1 MNKFLFLGIAAT
13 MFLASCSS
21 DSDIASGNP
30 EQIQEVGN
38 SDEPILLSLSQ
49 KGNITRS
56 PLGNVGEDGKYD
68 GSFTTAPDTYL
79 GIYCLA
85 TGKIAGTENIF
96 WNNDNPNFK
105 WLENIKANAVTR
117 TDSVEMTFAEGNRK
131 VAVNTT
137 SLTWADGQTLY
148 YPMGSQNS
156 YTFYGYYPYVDANPY
171 SWYPN
176 HRNGEK
182 YRVTIDNLDGTKDVI
197 WGKSKVDEND
207 PDAEYAYSALYFRT
221 KKNNGLKTADY
232 LPVINF
238 KHKLMKFNIILKKGT
253 GDNLDK
259 IGVKSAE
266 LLDVATS
273 GELVI
278 ANNDTTDLAN
288 PEGKFDV
295 HWYSQGSYTLKGAND
310 QELEEDTYLGDKDT
324 CHIGQGF
331 LVPVLPKDGG
341 VDQNGDST
349 YVDNGYHGED
359 NSMLNK
365 GVFRLR
371 VDFKVQGD
379 DSGAQYKAA
388 QYEVKPP
395 VDGWKEGYEYDII
408 ISVSTPLEINA
419 NAVLTPWE
427 KGTIELY

>member
-21 DSDIASGNP
+21 DSDIASGNTEP
-30 EQIQEVGN
+30 IQQVGN

-49 KGNITRS
+49 NGNITRS
-56 PLGNVGEDGKYD
+56 PLGNLGEDGKYD
-68 GSFTTAPDTYL
+68 GSFTTAPGSYL

-105 WLENIKANAVTR
+105 WLENVKANAVTH

-131 VAVNTT
+131 VAVNRTN
-137 SLTWADGQTLY
+137 LTWEDGVTRY

-156 YTFYGYYPYVDANPY
+156 YTFYGYYPYSDNTY
-171 SWYPN
+171 RS
-176 HRNGEK
+176 GER
-182 YRVTIDNLDGTKDVI
+182 YYTYIYNLDGTKDVI
-197 WGKSKVDEND
+197 WGKSKVDESD

-221 KKNNGLKTADY
+221 KKNNGLKVADY
-232 LPVINF
+232 LPTVTF
-238 KHKLMKFNIILKKGT
+238 KHKMMKFNIILKKGT

-259 IGVKSAE
+259 IGVKEAT

-273 GELVI
+273 GTLTI
-278 ANNDTTDLAN
+278 ANNDTTDHVN

-295 HWYSQGSYTLKGAND
+295 DWYNQGMYTLKGAND
-310 QELEEDTYLGDKDT
+310 QDLEEDTYLGDKDT
-324 CHIGQGF
+324 CHVGQGF
-331 LVPVLPKDGG
+331 LVPVLPKDGN
-341 VDQNGDST
+341 VDEHGDST

-359 NSMLNK
+359 WSMANK

-371 VDFKVQGD
+371 VDFKIKD
-379 DSGAQYKAA
+379 DTSEAQYKAA